1 MGNLASLTELI
12 SSGKSGSFFYF
23 TGDCKIIIFIFI
35 NIIILKPNLC

>member
-23 TGDCKIIIFIFI
+23 TGDGNKIFK
-35 NIIILKPNLC
+35 LKLKIVSKIYRP